1 MIILKFG
8 GTSLESPQ
16 RIATVVDI
24 VRAAHEAGDIAVVVS
39 ALAGV
44 TDALGEAARIAARG
58 LDDYRET
65 VEGLA
70 ARHREGIAKLA
81 KESER
86 PALEERV
93 ARRLDQLS
101 DLLHGVSLVRECSPR
116 ILDLVSSYGERLSA
130 DLMAAALRKAGTD
143 TDYADARRFIVT
155 DKTFGSARVDVE
167 ATERKIQDYFGT
179 QESNQALQPLQV
191 VTGFIGATADGET
204 TTLGRGGS
212 DYTAA
217 LLGSALEA
225 ERIEIWTD
233 VNGVMSADPRLV
245 KSAFSL
251 PELSYHELME
261 LSHFGAKVV
270 YPPTIHP
277 AREHHIP
284 IIIRNTFDPSFKG
297 TRIADEAAPSE
308 RPVRGIS
315 SMNNIALLRLEGDG
329 MLGIPGTAR
338 RLFDALARGQINII
352 LITQASSEHS
362 ICFAVAPEDVEEA
375 RQRVSEEFT
384 LERSAGLIDELVVE
398 RELSIVA
405 AVGEEMCERPGIAG
419 RLFNVL
425 GSSRI
430 NVRAIAQGSSELNI
444 SLVIAR
450 ADEKTALNAIH
461 NALLGESLRTA
472 HVVVAG
478 IGGVGSELLSQI
490 ASQADALRAS
500 YRLELRL
507 AGVATSRAMKCDR
520 LGLDPTRGRK
530 LVADGPPVDVEA
542 LASFIESLPSP
553 RVFVDV
559 TASADVPKIYQ
570 RLLAQEVAVVTANKI
585 PLAGPYAEFQA
596 LAQSGRLYYE
606 TTAGA
611 GLPVL
616 RTVKNL
622 VATGDTIESIEG
634 VFSGTLSYLFHQLR
648 QGVSFDAALEDAREK
663 GYTEPDPREDLSG
676 ADVARKL
683 LILARTAGHAIEP
696 DDVTVESLVGL
707 TETIEKRQE
716 RAIAE
721 GETLCYLARFD
732 GESARV
738 GLEAVPPGHP
748 AAAVEGT
755 DNLFAI
761 TTSRYRSS
769 PLVIR
774 GSGAGPAVTAAGVF
788 ADILQACSE
797 T

>member
-261 LSHFGAKVV
+261 LVPFWRQSGL
-270 YPPTIHP
+270 P
-277 AREHHIP
+277 AD
-284 IIIRNTFDPSFKG
+284 DPSG
-297 TRIADEAAPSE
+297 TRAP
-308 RPVRGIS
+308 
-315 SMNNIALLRLEGDG
+315 
-329 MLGIPGTAR
+329 
-338 RLFDALARGQINII
+338 
-352 LITQASSEHS
+352 HS
-362 ICFAVAPEDVEEA
+362 
-375 RQRVSEEFT
+375 
-384 LERSAGLIDELVVE
+384 
-398 RELSIVA
+398 
-405 AVGEEMCERPGIAG
+405 
-419 RLFNVL
+419 
-425 GSSRI
+425 
-430 NVRAIAQGSSELNI
+430 
-444 SLVIAR
+444 
-450 ADEKTALNAIH
+450 H
-461 NALLGESLRTA
+461 
-472 HVVVAG
+472 H
-478 IGGVGSELLSQI
+478 
-490 ASQADALRAS
+490 
-500 YRLELRL
+500 Y
-507 AGVATSRAMKCDR
+507 
-520 LGLDPTRGRK
+520 
-530 LVADGPPVDVEA
+530 
-542 LASFIESLPSP
+542 
-553 RVFVDV
+553 
-559 TASADVPKIYQ
+559 
-570 RLLAQEVAVVTANKI
+570 
-585 PLAGPYAEFQA
+585 
-596 LAQSGRLYYE
+596 
-606 TTAGA
+606 
-611 GLPVL
+611 
-616 RTVKNL
+616 
-622 VATGDTIESIEG
+622 
-634 VFSGTLSYLFHQLR
+634 
-648 QGVSFDAALEDAREK
+648 
-663 GYTEPDPREDLSG
+663 
-676 ADVARKL
+676 
-683 LILARTAGHAIEP
+683 
-696 DDVTVESLVGL
+696 
-707 TETIEKRQE
+707 
-716 RAIAE
+716 
-721 GETLCYLARFD
+721 
-732 GESARV
+732 
-738 GLEAVPPGHP
+738 
-748 AAAVEGT
+748 
-755 DNLFAI
+755 
-761 TTSRYRSS
+761 
-769 PLVIR
+769 
-774 GSGAGPAVTAAGVF
+774 
-788 ADILQACSE
+788 
-797 T
+797 

>member
-24 VRAAHEAGDIAVVVS
+24 VRVKHEAGEIAVVVS
-39 ALAGV
+39 AMAGV
-44 TDALGEAARIAARG
+44 TDALGDAARVAARG

-70 ARHREGIAKLA
+70 ERHREAIAKLA

-93 ARRLDQLS
+93 ARRLDELS

-143 TDYADARRFIVT
+143 TEYADARNFIVT
-155 DKTFGSARVDVE
+155 DKTFGSARVDTE
-167 ATERKIQDYFGT
+167 ATEPKIRDYFKT
-179 QESNQALQPLQV
+179 HKSLQI
-191 VTGFIGATADGET
+191 VTGFLGATAEGET

-251 PELSYHELME
+251 PELSYQELME

-277 AREHHIP
+277 ARNRRIP
-284 IIIRNTFDPSFKG
+284 IIIKNTFDPSFDG

-315 SMNNIALLRLEGDG
+315 SINNIALLRLEGDG
-329 MLGIPGTAR
+329 MQGVPGTAR
-338 RLFDALARGQINII
+338 RLFEALARGQINII

-362 ICFAVAPEDVEEA
+362 ICFAVAPEDVGEA

-425 GSSRI
+425 GSARI

-444 SLVIAR
+444 SLVVAR
-450 ADEKTALNAIH
+450 ADEKAALNAIH

-472 HVVVAG
+472 HIVVAG
-478 IGGVGSELLSQI
+478 LGGVGRELLSQL

-500 YRLELRL
+500 HGLELRL
-507 AGVATSRAMKCDR
+507 AGVATSRTMKLDR
-520 LGLDPTRGRK
+520 LGLDPARGRK
-530 LVADGPPVDVEA
+530 LVADGRTADLDA
-542 LASFIESLPSP
+542 LATFIESLPSP
-553 RVFVDV
+553 RLFVDA
-559 TASADVPKIYQ
+559 TASEDVPRIYQ
-570 RLLAQEVAVVTANKI
+570 RLLAHDVAVVTANKI
-585 PLAGPYAEFQA
+585 PLAGPMAEFQK
-596 LAQSGRLYYE
+596 LVKSGRLYYE

-616 RTVKNL
+616 RTVRNL

-648 QGVSFDAALEDAREK
+648 QGVGFDAALEDAREK
-663 GYTEPDPREDLSG
+663 GYTEPDPSEDLSG

-683 LILARTAGHAIEP
+683 LILARTAGHSIEP
-696 DDVTVESLVGL
+696 DDVAVESLVGL

-716 RAIAE
+716 QASAD
-721 GETLCYLARFD
+721 GQTLCYLARFD
-732 GESARV
+732 GKTARV
-738 GLEAVPPGHP
+738 GLEAVPAGHP
-748 AAAVEGT
+748 AATVEGT

-761 TTSRYRSS
+761 TTSRYQSS

-788 ADILQACSE
+788 ADILQACTE

>member
-16 RIATVVDI
+16 RIATAVDI

-44 TDALGEAARIAARG
+44 TDALGEAARIAAHG

-65 VEGLA
+65 VVGLA
-70 ARHREGIAKLA
+70 ARHREAIAKLA
-81 KESER
+81 KQSER

-93 ARRLDQLS
+93 ARRLDELS

-116 ILDLVSSYGERLSA
+116 ILDQISSYGECLSA
-130 DLMAAALRKAGTD
+130 DLMASALRKAGTD
-143 TDYADARRFIVT
+143 ADYADARRFIVT
-155 DKTFGSARVDVE
+155 DKSFGSARVDVD
-167 ATERKIQDYFGT
+167 ATERKIRDYFGT
-179 QESNQALQPLQV
+179 RDALQTLQV

-217 LLGSALEA
+217 LLGSALGA

-251 PELSYHELME
+251 PELSYQELME

-277 AREHHIP
+277 ARERHIP
-284 IIIRNTFDPSFKG
+284 IIIRNTFDPSFEG

-384 LERSAGLIDELVVE
+384 LERRAGLIEELVVE

-425 GSSRI
+425 GSSRV

-570 RLLAQEVAVVTANKI
+570 RLLAQDVAVVTANKI
-585 PLAGPYAEFQA
+585 PLAGPYAEFQT
-596 LAQSGRLYYE
+596 LVQSGRLYYE

-707 TETIEKRQE
+707 TETIEKRHE

-721 GETLCYLARFD
+721 GEALCYLARFD
-732 GESARV
+732 GKTARV
-738 GLEAVPPGHP
+738 GLEAVPAGHP

-774 GSGAGPAVTAAGVF
+774 GAGAGRAVTSAGVF
-788 ADILQACSE
+788 ADILQACTE
-797 T
+797 N

>member
-16 RIATVVDI
+16 RIETVVDI

-44 TDALGEAARIAARG
+44 TDTLSEAARIAARG

-70 ARHREGIAKLA
+70 ARHREAIAKLA
-81 KESER
+81 KGSER

-93 ARRLDQLS
+93 GRRLDELS

-116 ILDLVSSYGERLSA
+116 IFDQVTSYGERLSA
-130 DLMAAALRKAGTD
+130 DLVAAALRRAGTD
-143 TDYADARRFIVT
+143 TDYADARHFIVT
-155 DKTFGSARVDVE
+155 DKAFGAARVDAE
-167 ATERKIQDYFGT
+167 ATERKIRDYFQT
-179 QESNQALQPLQV
+179 HASLQV
-191 VTGFIGATADGET
+191 VTGFIGATAEGET

-245 KSAFSL
+245 KTAFSL

-277 AREHHIP
+277 ARARHIP
-284 IIIRNTFDPSFKG
+284 IIIRNTFDPGFEG

-450 ADEKTALNAIH
+450 ADEKAALNAIH

-490 ASQADALRAS
+490 ASQADALRGS
-500 YRLELRL
+500 RQLELRL
-507 AGVATSRAMKCDR
+507 TGVATSQAMKCDR
-520 LGLDPTRGRK
+520 RGLDPTRGRK
-530 LVADGPPVDVEA
+530 LVADGPPLDVNE

-553 RVFVDV
+553 RVFVDA
-559 TASADVPKIYQ
+559 TASAEVPKIYQ
-570 RLLAQEVAVVTANKI
+570 RLLAHDVAVVTANKI

-596 LAQSGRLYYE
+596 LVQSGRLYYE

-616 RTVKNL
+616 CTVKNL
-622 VATGDTIESIEG
+622 VASGDTIESIEG
-634 VFSGTLSYLFHQLR
+634 VFSGTLSYLFYQLR

-683 LILARTAGHAIEP
+683 LILARTAGHALEP
-696 DDVTVESLVGL
+696 DDVRVESLVGL
-707 TETIEKRQE
+707 TETIEKRHE
-716 RAIAE
+716 RAIAD

-732 GESARV
+732 GKTARV
-738 GLEAVPPGHP
+738 GLEAVPGTHP
-748 AAAVEGT
+748 AAAIEGT

-761 TTSRYRSS
+761 TTSRYQSS

-788 ADILQACSE
+788 ADILQACVE
-797 T
+797 TR